1 VYLALIHRQQR
12 WQRRWLLALALLT
25 LALFLLSLAWGEF
38 VLLPW
43 HPLGELELRILLDLR
58 LPRAVLALLAGAALA
73 CGGAVLQ
80 VMLHN
85 PVAEPGLLGV
95 SSGAGLAAMV
105 AMAVAKA
112 LGIYLPGWG
121 LSFAAFGGAL
131 VVTMLLIQLARRARL
146 GHTRLLL
153 FGVAIGILTNAAMT
167 WLMYFADDGALREY
181 MFWMM
186 GSLAYGSQQFA
197 WWWLVLPLTLGWLC
211 LQGRALQQL
220 LLGETQARLMGMNVD
235 RMRVRLV
242 LAVCLL
248 TGVAVSLCGVIG
260 FVGLVVPHLL
270 RLCGGSDQRFL
281 LPASAL
287 GGGALLLGADLVARS
302 ALHAGELPIG
312 VITAGRGAPLHLSVA
327 EARCPCRLLNR
338 RARGSPCWRPAPSPS
353 PIGSPPWISPGA
365 GASWWRCSAPTA
377 VASRACWGPWPA
389 FCPPRASSC
398 WEGRPSRP

>member
-1 VYLALIHRQQR
+1 MYLSLLARQRR
-12 WQRRWLLALALLT
+12 WQRGWLLGLALLT
-25 LALFLLSLAWGEF
+25 LTLFLFSLAWGEF

-43 HPLGELELRILLDLR
+43 QPMGELEQRILLELR
-58 LPRAVLALLAGAALA
+58 LPRALLALLAGAALA

-105 AMAVAKA
+105 AMAVAKS
-112 LGIYLPGWG
+112 LGVYLPGWG
-121 LSFAAFGGAL
+121 LSLAAFGGAL
-131 VVTMLLIQLARRARL
+131 VVTMLLIRLARRARL
-146 GHTRLLL
+146 GHARLLL

-167 WLMYFADDGALREY
+167 WLMYFADDGSLREY

-186 GSLAYGSQQFA
+186 GSLAYGSQQLG

-211 LQGRALQQL
+211 WQGKALQQL
-220 LLGETQARLMGMNVD
+220 LLGETQARLMGLDVD

-248 TGVAVSLCGVIG
+248 TGLAVSLCGVIG

-302 ALHAGELPIG
+302 ALSAGELPIG
-312 VITAGRGAPLHLSVA
+312 VITASVGAPLFIYLLLRQDADVA
-327 EARCPCRLLNR
+327 R
-338 RARGSPCWRPAPSPS
+338 
-353 PIGSPPWISPGA
+353 
-365 GASWWRCSAPTA
+365 
-377 VASRACWGPWPA
+377 
-389 FCPPRASSC
+389 
-398 WEGRPSRP
+398 

>member
-1 VYLALIHRQQR
+1 
-12 WQRRWLLALALLT
+12 
-25 LALFLLSLAWGEF
+25 
-38 VLLPW
+38 
-43 HPLGELELRILLDLR
+43 
-58 LPRAVLALLAGAALA
+58 
-73 CGGAVLQ
+73 
-80 VMLHN
+80 
-85 PVAEPGLLGV
+85 V

-105 AMAVAKA
+105 AMAVAKS

-121 LSFAAFGGAL
+121 LSLAAFGGAL
-131 VVTMLLIQLARRARL
+131 AVTMLLIRLARRARL

-167 WLMYFADDGALREY
+167 WLMYFADDGSLREY

-186 GSLAYGSQQFA
+186 GSLSYGSQQLA

-211 LQGRALQQL
+211 WQGRALQQL
-220 LLGETQARLMGMNVD
+220 LLGETQARLMGLDVD

-248 TGVAVSLCGVIG
+248 TGIAVSLCGVIG

-302 ALHAGELPIG
+302 ALNAGELPIG
-312 VITAGRGAPLHLSVA
+312 VITASVGAPLFIY
-327 EARCPCRLLNR
+327 LLLRQDAN
-338 RARGSPCWRPAPSPS
+338 A
-353 PIGSPPWISPGA
+353 
-365 GASWWRCSAPTA
+365 TA
-377 VASRACWGPWPA
+377 
-389 FCPPRASSC
+389 
-398 WEGRPSRP
+398 